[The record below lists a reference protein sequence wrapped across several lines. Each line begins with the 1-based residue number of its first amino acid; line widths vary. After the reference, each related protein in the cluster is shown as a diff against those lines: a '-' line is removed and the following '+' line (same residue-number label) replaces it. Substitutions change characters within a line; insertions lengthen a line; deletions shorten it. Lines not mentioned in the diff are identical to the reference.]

1 MLLILWSISFKLQII
16 EYAEY
21 ISFINFYKKLFQSQK
36 IMQVKNATNFPH
48 FLKFC
53 DIHKK
58 TNLCYHS
65 IYFLDTL
72 YWWSYSKCWYEN
84 RCLDSGYNTRG
95 IQGQHSAYNSTSPGH
110 HHGQWS
116 RAGHEGGKSGRVQ
129 LPISAVKGFTLS
141 LL

>member
-1 MLLILWSISFKLQII
+1 MLHIHDFLCSNFCLFMICFKLQII
-16 EYAEY
+16 KYAES
-21 ISFINFYKKLFQSQK
+21 IPFINNFKNFSNRKKWHK
-36 IMQVKNATNFPH
+36 WKMQDMQENEQ
-48 FLKFC
+48 
-53 DIHKK
+53 
-58 TNLCYHS
+58 
-65 IYFLDTL
+65 IYGIFFFFFLDTL

-84 RCLDSGYNTRG
+84 WCLDSGYNTRG

>member
-1 MLLILWSISFKLQII
+1 MIFCALIFAFLWSVLNCKLLNMQKVYPLLISIRTFQI
-16 EYAEY
+16 
-21 ISFINFYKKLFQSQK
+21 
-36 IMQVKNATNFPH
+36 VKNDTNE
-48 FLKFC
+48 KC
-53 DIHKK
+53 KICKK
-58 TNLCYHS
+58 TNKFMVS
-65 IYFLDTL
+65 FFFFLDTL

-84 RCLDSGYNTRG
+84 WCLDSGYNTRG

-129 LPISAVKGFTLS
+129 LTISAVKGFTLS

>member
-1 MLLILWSISFKLQII
+1 MLHIHDFLCSNFCFFMICFKLQII
-16 EYAEY
+16 KYAES
-21 ISFINFYKKLFQSQK
+21 IPFINFYKNFSNRKK
-36 IMQVKNATNFPH
+36 WHKWKMQDMQENEQ
-48 FLKFC
+48 
-53 DIHKK
+53 
-58 TNLCYHS
+58 
-65 IYFLDTL
+65 IYGIIFFFLDTL

-116 RAGHEGGKSGRVQ
+116 CAGHEGGKSGRVQ